1 MLLWRPWYLHYRTD
15 RRSMFHVLFF
25 PNCHFS
31 RNRYAVHC
39 TKLSAVREVSRT
51 LARCHMLLNENIDMM
66 EALNTSLPADVRLE
80 PFVWTT
86 G

>member
-1 MLLWRPWYLHYRTD
+1 MY
-15 RRSMFHVLFF
+15 
-25 PNCHFS
+25 
-31 RNRYAVHC
+31 RYAVHC

-66 EALNTSLPADVRLE
+66 EALNTSLPADMRLE